1 MAPRSPVAQDARS
14 LRSLPSELH
23 SSRPGPVPA
32 GDHVLELTA
41 DQLGFR
47 DRRQVRIVAG
57 RELTVTVELPRV
69 PLYVNA
75 TPWADVLVDGA
86 AVGQTPLG
94 TLNQSFGTHQIEFSH
109 PAFGTH
115 RRTVVLS
122 QREVT
127 RVSVDMR
134 VP

>member
-23 SSRPGPVPA
+23 SSAA
-32 GDHVLELTA
+32 GA
-41 DQLGFR
+41 W
-47 DRRQVRIVAG
+47 A
-57 RELTVTVELPRV
+57 
-69 PLYVNA
+69 
-75 TPWADVLVDGA
+75 WADVLVDGA